1 MRHKY
6 MSSRKTFHLAKTL
19 KVTELMVVV
28 GGGAQFEA
36 YHSNPLPL

>member
-28 GGGAQFEA
+28 GGVAGGAV
-36 YHSNPLPL
+36 